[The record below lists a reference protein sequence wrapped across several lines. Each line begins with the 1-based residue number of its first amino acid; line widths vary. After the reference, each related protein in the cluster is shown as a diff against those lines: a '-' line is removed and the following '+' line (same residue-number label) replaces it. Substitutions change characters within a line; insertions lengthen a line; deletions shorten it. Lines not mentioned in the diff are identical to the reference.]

1 MENSKKLILMR
12 HGKADFAASDF
23 LRPLT
28 EYGREQVRHQGK
40 NLVNIVGVV
49 DLAIVSAAVR
59 ASQTCDELR
68 RGGLQIA
75 KLQFEQ
81 ELYDENYADTVLKL
95 IHEVEPQVQTLLV
108 IFHQPALAELSLK
121 LSLASSD
128 SQAVIDARQAPA
140 SFVWG
145 TVDGDWA
152 ELESWKL
159 GGIVEPID

>member
-1 MENSKKLILMR
+1 MR
-12 HGKADFAASDF
+12 HGKAGFEASDF
-23 LRPLT
+23 LRELT
-28 EYGREQVRHQGK
+28 DKGREQARQQGEILT
-40 NLVNIVGVV
+40 NLVGTV

-68 RGGLQIA
+68 RGGLKVG

-81 ELYDENYADTVLKL
+81 ELYEENYADTVLKL

-121 LSLASSD
+121 LSLPND
-128 SQAVIDARQAPA
+128 GQPVIDARQAPS

-145 TVDGDWA
+145 TVEGDWA
-152 ELESWKL
+152 GLKSWKL
-159 GGIVEPID
+159 GGIVEPQG